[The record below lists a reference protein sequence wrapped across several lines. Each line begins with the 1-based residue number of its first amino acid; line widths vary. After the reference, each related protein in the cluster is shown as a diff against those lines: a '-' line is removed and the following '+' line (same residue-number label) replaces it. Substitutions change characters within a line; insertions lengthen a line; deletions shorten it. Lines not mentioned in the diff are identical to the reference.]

1 MNRLLVTTAI
11 LINFTTTAANAIA
24 VLLDRLSQSW
34 AKNLQPWRYV
44 S

>member
-11 LINFTTTAANAIA
+11 LINFTTAANAIA
-24 VLLDRLSQSW
+24 ILLDRLSQSW